1 MISACVAG
9 NQSKIGCDMEFTPIT
24 TSSNIDGFHHDRE
37 TNILHVRFKGGSVYR
52 YAGVSADEHA
62 ALMGADSIGG
72 RLNSHI
78 KGKYPH
84 SKV

>member
-1 MISACVAG
+1 MICACDVGKA
-9 NQSKIGCDMEFTPIT
+9 NRIGRDMEFTPIT
-24 TSSNIDGFHHDRE
+24 TSSNVDGIHHDPE
-37 TNILHVRFKGGSVYR
+37 TKTLHVRFKGGSVYR
-52 YAGVSADEHA
+52 YVGVGADEHA